1 MRELEKNVM
10 CVLLQALLD
19 KNLITQDTCEKAKTK
34 ILGTLDGAD
43 FFCYCRDTAE
53 DIPFAACANLPSQS
67 IVLEEPQYPQY
78 CDPSKTRLE
87 PESSAQ
93 SIKKT
98 PSAVSGKREEDADGH
113 TKNSC

>member
-1 MRELEKNVM
+1 MKEMERQVM
-10 CVLLQALLD
+10 CVLLRSLMD
-19 KNLITQDTCEKAKTK
+19 KKLITQDIHDQAKEKV
-34 ILGTLDGAD
+34 LCTLDGPE
-43 FFCYCRDTAE
+43 FFCYARDTAE
-53 DIPFAACANLPSQS
+53 DIPFAACANLPPQS

-98 PSAVSGKREEDADGH
+98 PSAVSGKRKEDADGH
-113 TKNSC
+113 TQNSC